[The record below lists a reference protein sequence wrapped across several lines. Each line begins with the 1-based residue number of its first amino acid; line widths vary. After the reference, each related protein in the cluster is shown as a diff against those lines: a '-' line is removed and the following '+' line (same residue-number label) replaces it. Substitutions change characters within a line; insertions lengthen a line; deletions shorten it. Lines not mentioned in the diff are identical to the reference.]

1 MTLLR
6 QATAILQVKGGHD
19 PAQTGHSY
27 STVQVKVSKFP
38 VKLLHTTG
46 MTQPCQRYPTSIS
59 SLSSLTGRVH
69 PSSVKRL

>member
-27 STVQVKVSKFP
+27 STVQVKVSKLP

-46 MTQPCQRYPTSIS
+46 MTQPCQRYPTSIQ
-59 SLSSLTGRVH
+59 
-69 PSSVKRL
+69 